1 MSSFLSYYSTGRLE
15 LELFCVFSNVKPEGN
30 RSVLYLFI
38 QFPVFSLHSLRNIF
52 YYNIGKLVFK
62 ASSLLSKNM
71 KKEIKKNRIEKTPG
85 REESRKNRISGKDRN
100 KRNYGKDRP
109 ETTGTVLCEA

>member
-1 MSSFLSYYSTGRLE
+1 MFSFLCS
-15 LELFCVFSNVKPEGN
+15 LFYLAAAQTASKLVVFNVKNPRGD
-30 RSVLYLFI
+30 RSVLYLFL

-71 KKEIKKNRIEKTPG
+71 KKE
-85 REESRKNRISGKDRN
+85 
-100 KRNYGKDRP
+100 
-109 ETTGTVLCEA
+109 